1 MTDFYR
7 LRYTDTRI
15 MLLDFQRSADQVF
28 DPQQTVI
35 TDDGLLL
42 GVRDKNVTM
51 LSNED
56 GSVTAFT
63 QEGAL
68 WTYAPDTGK
77 FVDIFAVSYTHLDVY
92 KRQHL
97 TISTKSYEP
106 YKTRRDFIHPALFY
120 IKRNINNI

>member
-1 MTDFYR
+1 
-7 LRYTDTRI
+7 

-56 GSVTAFT
+56 GSVTA
-63 QEGAL
+63 L
-68 WTYAPDTGK
+68 
-77 FVDIFAVSYTHLDVY
+77 
-92 KRQHL
+92 
-97 TISTKSYEP
+97 
-106 YKTRRDFIHPALFY
+106 RRKVPCGLMHRIPANL
-120 IKRNINNI
+120 

>member
-1 MTDFYR
+1 
-7 LRYTDTRI
+7 

-63 QEGAL
+63 PRKVPCGL
-68 WTYAPDTGK
+68 MHR
-77 FVDIFAVSYTHLDVY
+77 I
-92 KRQHL
+92 
-97 TISTKSYEP
+97 
-106 YKTRRDFIHPALFY
+106 PANL
-120 IKRNINNI
+120 